1 MISEREMLHVESD
14 KKISLMMKPQVIV
27 ALESTR
33 IQEIAHV
40 MLDERINAL
49 PIVNFKH
56 ELAGIITMSD
66 ILKYVMNLQ

>member
-1 MISEREMLHVESD
+1 
-14 KKISLMMKPQVIV
+14 
-27 ALESTR
+27 
-33 IQEIAHV
+33 